1 MPLTRSP
8 IQRRTPLRSR
18 VRSAI
23 PPDVRKALA
32 ARSEGLCEAQ
42 LPGCLGRA
50 TDACHRVGR
59 AQGADTLENVW
70 HGCRMCHS
78 WTHERVEEARDLGLI
93 LKRHQVPELEP
104 MAYRSQGWV
113 LLGEAVT
120 PL

>member
-1 MPLTRSP
+1 
-8 IQRRTPLRSR
+8 
-18 VRSAI
+18 
-23 PPDVRKALA
+23 
-32 ARSEGLCEAQ
+32 
-42 LPGCLGRA
+42 
-50 TDACHRVGR
+50 
-59 AQGADTLENVW
+59 
-70 HGCRMCHS
+70 MCHS